1 METISEQD
9 RIRAAEENADVLI
22 AMLEHNHLKYQIA
35 EQSPQRTYIKIHF
48 TGNDL
53 PMTLH
58 IMLRTDKQIVSVIS
72 PMPFKMKEEVI
83 PDAALAVA
91 AANHGLIDGSFD
103 LNLYTGEIRFR
114 LASCFRGSLLSEDLF
129 SYLMYVS
136 AETVDR
142 YNDRFQGLN
151 DGTLEIQ
158 QFLDEDASDEGRA

>member
-1 METISEQD
+1 MDAMTEQE
-9 RIRAAEENADVLI
+9 RIQATEQNADVLI

-35 EQSPQRTYIKIHF
+35 EQTPQRTYVKIHF

-72 PMPFKMKEEVI
+72 PMPFRMKEEVI
-83 PDAALAVA
+83 PDAALGVA

-114 LASCFRGSLLSEDLF
+114 LTSCFRGTVLSEELF
-129 SYLMYVS
+129 SYLMYIS

-142 YNDRFQGLN
+142 YNDRFKGLN
-151 DGTLEIQ
+151 DGTMDIQ
-158 QFLDEDASDEGRA
+158 SFLDADAADEGRP

>member
-1 METISEQD
+1 MEEQMEQD
-9 RIRAAEENADVLI
+9 RIQSTEQNADVLI
-22 AMLEHNHLKYQIA
+22 SMLEHKKLKYQIA
-35 EQSPQRTYIKIHF
+35 EQSPQRTYIKISF

-58 IMLRTDKQIVSVIS
+58 IILRSDKQIISVIS
-72 PMPFKMKEEVI
+72 PMPFRMKKEMI

-114 LASCFRGSLLSEDLF
+114 LTSCYRGSLLSEELF
-129 SYLMYVS
+129 SYLMFIS
-136 AETVDR
+136 AETVDQ

-151 DGTLEIQ
+151 DGTLDIQ
-158 QFLDEDASDEGRA
+158 EFLDADAEDEGRA

>member
-1 METISEQD
+1 MEEQMEQD
-9 RIRAAEENADVLI
+9 RIQSTEQNADVLI
-22 AMLEHNHLKYQIA
+22 SMLEHKKLKYQIA
-35 EQSPQRTYIKIHF
+35 EQSPQRIYIKISF

-58 IMLRTDKQIVSVIS
+58 IILRYDKQIISVIS
-72 PMPFKMKEEVI
+72 PMPFRMKKEMI

-114 LASCFRGSLLSEDLF
+114 LTSCYRGSLLSEELF
-129 SYLMYVS
+129 SYLMFIS
-136 AETVDR
+136 AETVDQ

-151 DGTLEIQ
+151 DGTLDIQ
-158 QFLDEDASDEGRA
+158 EFLDADAEDEGRA